1 MTYINSNSLSDNLEV
16 DMLRTMVAVVTIVVS
31 LFSSVIDGLWLY
43 FLAISVLLFV
53 LTLLIKRFPNGIL
66 ITMVLLLLITGI
78 TFQDFVLYSDAILN
92 VFKVTIVLIHFVLM
106 SFLFWKVTRTLLQ
119 ADVVADISVYN
130 RSKEKGGHTR
140 NLTRRRNRRASFRS
154 KNSVKIKSGQYRG

>member
-92 VFKVTIVLIHFVLM
+92 VFKVPLYLYI
-106 SFLFWKVTRTLLQ
+106 LF
-119 ADVVADISVYN
+119 
-130 RSKEKGGHTR
+130 
-140 NLTRRRNRRASFRS
+140 
-154 KNSVKIKSGQYRG
+154 